1 MLKQASDTTLRPEP
15 DTVIPSVVAGT
26 VNILKTAARNNSIKR
41 VVLTSSSTAVLIPTP
56 NEIRSVDQ
64 SKDPGLLGGLQ

>member
-15 DTVIPSVVAGT
+15 DSVIPSVVAGT
-26 VNILKTAARNNSIKR
+26 VNILKTAARHNSIKR

-56 NEIRSVDQ
+56 NERRSVDQ
-64 SKDPGLLGGLQ
+64 SKDPGLISGL